1 MNKFKIKPATI
12 AVAMILAFTA
22 SIISGCNDAGKNNPS
37 KDDGCLELDT
47 LSYTDSITD
56 AAGNEITAYTYAVM
70 PSSADGSEN
79 QRQTIRLLIKNIFDM
94 DNDSLMLPEAIK
106 KYTSGILD
114 IYRNDIAAPSSSNQ
128 KTKYR
133 ITNII
138 APTYR
143 SDRIWCFLKTSE
155 MEKNGKQSILTNRY
169 YSFEAQTME
178 RINLTDIFNDKDIS
192 IVSDLLKK
200 RLIQQEKVSDQS
212 QLIELGY
219 FNIDNL
225 SASNNFYFTDKGIV
239 FCYEPF
245 EIACYAI
252 GEVEIELDYNV
263 LKPYIR
269 QDFHS
274 NILS

>member
-1 MNKFKIKPATI
+1 
-12 AVAMILAFTA
+12 
-22 SIISGCNDAGKNNPS
+22 
-37 KDDGCLELDT
+37 
-47 LSYTDSITD
+47 
-56 AAGNEITAYTYAVM
+56 
-70 PSSADGSEN
+70 
-79 QRQTIRLLIKNIFDM
+79 
-94 DNDSLMLPEAIK
+94 
-106 KYTSGILD
+106 
-114 IYRNDIAAPSSSNQ
+114 
-128 KTKYR
+128 
-133 ITNII
+133 
-138 APTYR
+138 
-143 SDRIWCFLKTSE
+143 
-155 MEKNGKQSILTNRY
+155 
-169 YSFEAQTME
+169 ME

-274 NILS
+274 NLFS